1 MTSMY
6 NCLNHGFTM
15 NVLIHY
21 LCIVT
26 LYSVKKK
33 KKKIIISIETEK

>member
-1 MTSMY
+1 MY
-6 NCLNHGFTM
+6 NGLKHGFTM

-33 KKKIIISIETEK
+33 LKKIIISIETEK